1 MCMYV
6 GSDVSLVEYL
16 CTHVC
21 LITDA
26 EENAAPSEGFYV
38 DLDVDE

>member
-1 MCMYV
+1 MYV
-6 GSDVSLVEYL
+6 ESDISLVEYL

-21 LITDA
+21 LITTTEDA
-26 EENAAPSEGFYV
+26 ATPFDGFYI